1 MNLLK
6 SPFFSVI
13 KKNCTAKL
21 TKLPPLSREG
31 QSTPFFSLPKIND
44 QMNTSTSFGT
54 SGVFQKKKALEH
66 GVSNIEGERGKRR
79 TRREG
84 ELEMMKVK
92 AFPLLKLI
100 CWQLI

>member
-1 MNLLK
+1 LVFDESIK
-6 SPFFSVI
+6 ITIFFCD

-54 SGVFQKKKALEH
+54 SGVFQKKNLWNM
-66 GVSNIEGERGKRR
+66 G
-79 TRREG
+79 
-84 ELEMMKVK
+84 
-92 AFPLLKLI
+92 
-100 CWQLI
+100 

>member
-1 MNLLK
+1 MIRRTHQQALEHQV
-6 SPFFSVI
+6 SF
-13 KKNCTAKL
+13 KK
-21 TKLPPLSREG
+21 
-31 QSTPFFSLPKIND
+31 
-44 QMNTSTSFGT
+44 
-54 SGVFQKKKALEH
+54 KKKALEH

-84 ELEMMKVK
+84 ELEMMMVK

>member
-44 QMNTSTSFGT
+44 QTNTSTSFGT
-54 SGVFQKKKALEH
+54 SGVFQKEKKSF
-66 GVSNIEGERGKRR
+66 GTRGE
-79 TRREG
+79 
-84 ELEMMKVK
+84 
-92 AFPLLKLI
+92 
-100 CWQLI
+100 